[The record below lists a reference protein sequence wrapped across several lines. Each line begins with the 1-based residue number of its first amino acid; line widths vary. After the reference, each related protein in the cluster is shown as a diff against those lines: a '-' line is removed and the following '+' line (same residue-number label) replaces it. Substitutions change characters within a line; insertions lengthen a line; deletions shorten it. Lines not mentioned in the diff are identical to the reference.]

1 MKVNMSN
8 NQKID
13 DNSKLLFTLIYF
25 TYFTRFPK
33 FNLKSD
39 NDLQFTKSAGS
50 EFHSVI
56 DLGKKET
63 LKTSLQ
69 TFGILYLN

>member
-1 MKVNMSN
+1 MLS
-8 NQKID
+8 
-13 DNSKLLFTLIYF
+13 Y
-25 TYFTRFPK
+25 

-56 DLGKKET
+56 DLGKKEN
-63 LKTSLQ
+63 LKTSLD
-69 TFGILYLN
+69 TFGILYLKTWLLRVLFSLFGIKCSFVFTSTKL